1 MESQQEQKEYAT
13 AKEVAPIFRT
23 NVQQIYEW
31 TRRGVFPAGCFIRIG
46 RKLLYDEAA
55 LRAWAKNGG
64 STASGVES
72 ATA

>member
-1 MESQQEQKEYAT
+1 MESQQGQKEYAT
-13 AKEVAPIFRT
+13 AKEVASIFRT

-64 STASGVES
+64 STASGDES
-72 ATA
+72 AAS

>member
-1 MESQQEQKEYAT
+1 MELQQDQKEYAT

-46 RKLLYDEAA
+46 RKLLYDEDA

-64 STASGVES
+64 STASSGES
-72 ATA
+72 STA

>member
-1 MESQQEQKEYAT
+1 MESQHEQKEYAT

-31 TRRGVFPAGCFIRIG
+31 TRRGVFPAGCFIRVG
-46 RKLLYDEAA
+46 RKLLYDEDA

-64 STASGVES
+64 STASGIES
-72 ATA
+72 ANA